1 MNIVRLKVRDENK
14 NKKVFLVILA
24 ILILLILI
32 LVFNPFGNVK
42 TNFLSMKEKN
52 MNRTPTYE
60 SLKNTTL
67 VGGVKYSIPV
77 ITGKVIVNN
86 DNSMNIKAEP
96 GMRVKSIDD
105 GIIFDIGTNE
115 VYGNYI
121 EISYTKIK
129 KEEIYAFYGY
139 LEKPL
144 TGDVIVIQD
153 GQKIGEIGDRGYIF
167 FELRDKNHNT
177 LNPYEYMN
185 LKTIGY

>member
-32 LVFNPFGNVK
+32 LIFNPFGNIK
-42 TNFLSMKEKN
+42 TNFLSSKEKN

-60 SLKNTTL
+60 SLKNTSL
-67 VGGVKYSIPV
+67 IGGVKYSIPV
-77 ITGKVIVNN
+77 ITGRVIVNN

-121 EISYTKIK
+121 EISYAKIK

-153 GQKIGEIGDRGYIF
+153 GQKIGEVGDRGYIF

-185 LKTIGY
+185 LETIGY

>member
-1 MNIVRLKVRDENK
+1 MNIVRLKVEEQNK
-14 NKKVFLVILA
+14 SKKVLLAILVILI
-24 ILILLILI
+24 ILIII
-32 LVFNPFGNVK
+32 LVFNPFGNIK
-42 TNFLSMKEKN
+42 TKFLAKKEEN
-52 MNRTPTYE
+52 MNTMPTYE
-60 SLKNTTL
+60 SLNNITL
-67 VGGVKYSIPV
+67 FGDIKYSIPV
-77 ITGKVIVNN
+77 SVGKVIVNN

-115 VYGNYI
+115 MYGNYI
-121 EISYTKIK
+121 EISYAKIK
-129 KEEIYAFYGY
+129 KEEIFAFYGY

-153 GQKIGEIGDRGYIF
+153 GQKIGEVGDRGYIF

-185 LKTIGY
+185 LETIVY